1 MLYNFFNTKPKRKQ
15 PTVFVIKHIKYK
27 QKMKTQVFFSNQ
39 MNPKIQGQKTTKE
52 KSKDNISKTSI
63 KGVGANHKGLVK

>member
-1 MLYNFFNTKPKRKQ
+1 
-15 PTVFVIKHIKYK
+15 
-27 QKMKTQVFFSNQ
+27 MKTQVFFSNQ